1 MGCLANSCTFTIQE
15 FLERL
20 KIYYDKLFPCEYFC
34 DWITWVPPYTA
45 SLFRV
50 QLQSEYSD
58 QVLTALFLAPADTTN
73 EMTKQ
78 LRLGVTA
85 FAIDNPLRREPHY
98 LQVFL
103 ICF

>member
-1 MGCLANSCTFTIQE
+1 MGGVANSCALTFQE

-45 SLFRV
+45 LSFRV
-50 QLQSEYSD
+50 RLQSEYSD
-58 QVLTALFLAPADTTN
+58 QVLATLFLAPADTTN

-78 LRLGVTA
+78 LRLGVTI
-85 FAIDNPLRREPHY
+85 FAIDTPLRRAPY
-98 LQVFL
+98 CLQAFL
-103 ICF
+103 TCF